1 MNGVLS
7 SITGFLGFLSLVEA
21 GVGSVVRAELYQPV
35 ASKDTKQICVIIQ
48 AARDYFR
55 KISIIYLFFAAAFA
69 VLFSLTVQTGENNWY
84 SFFLVLI
91 TATTNLAQYSLG
103 AGYMQLLYADQKL
116 YLLYCIQAV
125 SYLLQIILTIWLT
138 AVGAGIHVVQLASAF
153 LFLIRPIVVSL
164 YGRKTYSIPSHT
176 AVTKPVLRQ
185 KWNNLFQTI
194 AYFVHIKTDVM
205 VLTVFCSFADISVY
219 SVYAMVT
226 TGLSSIIR
234 SMSHGFASRIGNL
247 YGRKDSKLQDTFSAY
262 ELFICSLTVIC
273 FVTAACVIQ
282 DFVSIYTRNLTDAEY
297 RQPVFGLVLI
307 FAEAIYCI
315 RLPYNN
321 LVSVAGH
328 FRQTQ
333 AAAVI
338 EAGMNI
344 VISVLFVRWYGLTGA
359 AAGTLAA
366 MAYRTVYLAFY
377 ASQHILR
384 RSIRKFLKIV
394 LVFSLTAI
402 SSAVVCRRVTAFIR
416 MDGIWSWT
424 IKSFLTMAITAVVV
438 GIADL
443 TVFCKE
449 SSQLFHAFFDKEV
462 LS

>member
-7 SITGFLGFLSLVEA
+7 SITGFLGFLSLAEA

-35 ASKDTKQICVIIQ
+35 ASKDTKQICIIIQ
-48 AARDYFR
+48 ATHDYFR
-55 KISIIYLFFAAAFA
+55 KISIIYLFFVVAFA
-69 VLFSLTVQTGENNWY
+69 VLFSLTVQTGESNRY
-84 SFFLVLI
+84 SFSLVLI
-91 TATTNLAQYSLG
+91 TAVTNLAQYSFG

-125 SYLLQIILTIWLT
+125 SYLLQTILTVWLT
-138 AVGAGIHVVQLASAF
+138 AVGAGIHAVQLASAF
-153 LFLIRPIVVSL
+153 LFMIRPIVVSL
-164 YGRKTYSIPSHT
+164 YGKRAYSIPAHT
-176 AVTKPVLRQ
+176 EVTKPVLRQ

-194 AYFVHIKTDVM
+194 AYFVHSKTDVM

-247 YGRKDSKLQDTFSAY
+247 YGQKDSKLQDTFSAY

-282 DFVSIYTRNLTDAEY
+282 DFVSIYTRSLTDAEY
-297 RQPVFGLVLI
+297 RQPVFALVLI

-333 AAAVI
+333 AAAAI

-344 VISVLFVRWYGLTGA
+344 VLSVLFVRRYGLTGV

-377 ASQHILR
+377 ASRNILR
-384 RSIRKFLKIV
+384 RSIRRFLKIV
-394 LVFSLTAI
+394 LVFSFTAI
-402 SSAVVCRRVTAFIR
+402 NSAVICRYVTAFIH

-424 IKSFLTMAITAVVV
+424 IKSFLTMTITAMVVS
-438 GIADL
+438 IADL

-449 SSQLFHAFFDKEV
+449 SSKLFHAFFDKEP